1 MLLAVI
7 GSWRFLGTLL
17 VSFVVSLSG
26 PCLLS
31 PKAQPSNPA
40 PGMSRI
46 GVAPRTAVTHAQTPQ
61 RPQHKSLSHTA
72 SRLHRSGCLTRS
84 DRLQQRAPLP
94 QPINS
99 PNPPAYPNTPIPW
112 PKPKPPPP
120 QLSNAGSML
129 PPLPAGPRLAQHQV
143 FAVPMQSFCSRY
155 QNRTCRRQ
163 CALHMSALQRAHAH
177 VFALHGLPA
186 QALMPQVAQARHFF
200 GLSNILACIWAHIS
214 PQDRRSFHV
223 IDCWSAADARWYLAG
238 LPMPDSDDYFDLE
251 SSSGTSTATSV
262 GA

>member
-1 MLLAVI
+1 MPPQPKSPAFQPCPWNVQDW
-7 GSWRFLGTLL
+7 SGTED
-17 VSFVVSLSG
+17 SSDTC
-26 PCLLS
+26 PD
-31 PKAQPSNPA
+31 A
-40 PGMSRI
+40 
-46 GVAPRTAVTHAQTPQ
+46 
-61 RPQHKSLSHTA
+61 TA
-72 SRLHRSGCLTRS
+72 SSAQEPFAHSFALAQVRLPHQVRPPTT
-84 DRLQQRAPLP
+84 APTLP
-94 QPINS
+94 QPNNS
-99 PNPPAYPNTPIPW
+99 PNPPADPNTPIPW

-120 QLSNAGSML
+120 QHLLSNAGSML
-129 PPLPAGPRLAQHQV
+129 PPLPAGPRLAQHQF

-186 QALMPQVAQARHFF
+186 QALMPLVVQARHLF

-223 IDCWSAADARWYLAG
+223 VDWWSAADARWYLAG
-238 LPMPDSDDYFDLE
+238 LPMPDSDDYSDQG
-251 SSSGTSTATSV
+251 SSSGTSTAASV